1 MEILKSID
9 DLVAYRKSLGGE
21 EVGFVPTMGALHD
34 GHASLIER
42 SRGQDRYTIV
52 SIFVNPTQ
60 FGANEDLDK
69 YPRTFEKDSA
79 LCERLGVSAIFAPHA
94 KDMYRKEDEITLN
107 PPKSM
112 ANVYEGALRM
122 GHFNGVLQVVLKLF
136 CLIRPKRAYFGQKD
150 AQQLLIIKRMVE
162 DLFLDVEIVPCP
174 TKRDFDS
181 LALSSRNVYLSEIE
195 RKNALQIPQALK
207 MIKKMVDEGVRDSN
221 KLILEAKKCIKDLE
235 LDYLDIIDYDLQ
247 KLSEVILGKSIVLI
261 AARSGNT
268 RLLDNLW
275 L

>member
-1 MEILKSID
+1 MKILKCIE
-9 DLVAYRKSLGGE
+9 DLIVYRNDLGSQE
-21 EVGFVPTMGALHD
+21 IGFVPTMGALHN
-34 GHASLIER
+34 GHASLIEK
-42 SRGQDRYTIV
+42 SRKQDNHTIV

-69 YPRTFEKDSA
+69 YPRTFEKDSI
-79 LCERLGVSAIFAPHA
+79 LCEKLGVAAIFAPDPR
-94 KDMYRKEDEITLN
+94 DMYRKKDEITLN

-112 ANVYEGALRM
+112 ANVYEGALRA

-136 CLIRPKRAYFGQKD
+136 SLIRPKRAYFGQKD

-162 DLFLDVEIVPCP
+162 DLFLDVEIVPCA

-181 LALSSRNVYLSEIE
+181 LALSSRNIYLNQME
-195 RKNALQIPQALK
+195 RKNALQIPMALDL
-207 MIKKMVDEGVRDSN
+207 IKKMVDEGIRDSN
-221 KLILEAKKCIKDLE
+221 RLILEAKKCIRDLE
-235 LDYLDIIDYDLQ
+235 LDYLDIVDYDLQ
-247 KLSEVILGKSIVLI
+247 RVSEVILGKSIVLI
-261 AARSGNT
+261 AARSGKT